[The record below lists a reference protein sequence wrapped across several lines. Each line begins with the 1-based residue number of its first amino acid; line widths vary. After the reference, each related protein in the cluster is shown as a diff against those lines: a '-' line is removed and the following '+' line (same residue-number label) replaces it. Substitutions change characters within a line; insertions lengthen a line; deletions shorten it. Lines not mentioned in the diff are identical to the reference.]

1 LILKFELD
9 GKSWDYD
16 EDSLMVDQGIA
27 VEKHIGGTLMDYDQG
42 LSTGRSDCYQALG
55 WLIFHGGSPDV
66 AIDSVNFPLL
76 KLSRVYMRARM
87 DEIEK
92 AEAALKEAE
101 DAAKEGRADPTS
113 PVSSP
118 PSGPGG
124 SRSGSRR
131 SSSPKA

>member
-16 EDSLMVDQGIA
+16 EDSLMVDQGLAI
-27 VEKHIGGTLMDYDQG
+27 EKHIGGTLMDYDQG
-42 LSTGRSDCYQALG
+42 LTTGRSDCYQALG
-55 WLIFHGGSPDV
+55 WLIFHGGSPDT

-87 DEIEK
+87 DEIGK

-118 PSGPGG
+118 PSGPGA
-124 SRSGSRR
+124 SRTGSRR
-131 SSSPKA
+131 SSSPAG